1 VIETT
6 DATSAQDITI
16 QVSTG
21 LSAGP
26 VSIVTSSD
34 VTKAYFVPVSSTILP
49 DASGN
54 IKLSV
59 QPNAMVTLSTTG
71 GQAKGAAVLNAP
83 PSSEFPASHSDDFE
97 SYAAGEGKIK
107 YFQASNGAF
116 EAATCGGSGHMG
128 MCLQQVVP
136 VVPVLW
142 APWGVKNLTPI
153 TLIGKS
159 NAGDNTVKTDVLL
172 NDTNSTTFGGIS
184 GHVPVGNAIDFAG
197 YKFIIR
203 GDGTWSIF
211 TVEVADGTGKP
222 AKGFV
227 LASGRYSVAG
237 NAPSWHTL
245 SLALSGGIF
254 TPLIDG
260 VSPMTDATPAAK
272 VVTVPAGSSALL
284 VGQSGLVSSFS
295 GVQFDN
301 FSVNDAATAT
311 VAP

>member
-59 QPNAMVTLSTTG
+59 QPNAMVTLSTTS
-71 GQAKGAAVLNAP
+71 GQAKGAAALNAP

-97 SYAAGEGKIK
+97 SYAAGEDKMK
-107 YFQASNGAF
+107 YFQAVNGAF
-116 EAATCGGSGHMG
+116 EAATCGSGSGSGRTG

-142 APWGVKNLTPI
+142 APWGTKNLTPI
-153 TLIGKS
+153 TLIGKPNVS
-159 NAGDNTVKTDVLL
+159 DNTVKTDVLL
-172 NDTNSTTFGGIS
+172 NDSNSTTFGGIS
-184 GHVPVGNAIDFAG
+184 GHVQVGNATEFAG

-203 GDGTWSIF
+203 GDGTWSLF
-211 TVEVADGTGKP
+211 TGEAADGTGKP
-222 AKGFV
+222 LTV

-237 NAPSWHTL
+237 TSPSWHTL
-245 SLALSGGIF
+245 SLALSGGTF

-272 VVTVPAGSSALL
+272 VVTVPAGSSAPL

-301 FSVNDAATAT
+301 FSVNYPTKDAH
-311 VAP
+311 